1 MSIEVIHCYL
11 VHPEKGSTDKTNIM
25 GTSVPKSGNLFMM
38 LKGIFDKAII
48 ECTYNIAFILNDNGE
63 QKNDCR
69 NVIIQ
74 HIKKADIETGR
85 SIALRLQS
93 ITTNRSGLGLLF
105 IMLGKSDSGKR
116 RIVLSRFPAET
127 GILAEEIGQSLSVV
141 FIEKVFMKN
150 ALAYKSAVFE
160 GTSFDGEF
168 WKGQAIDKQIT
179 ADNIMAHYWINE
191 FLQADFAT
199 TGERGTRSLA
209 LALRDAINMTKVIPV
224 KEEIIASILLAKG
237 MNKKLVSA
245 SSFVETFGLSD
256 EAKEIIK
263 KRITPKLYDE
273 QFFFLTE
280 EFHKH
285 IKFKSIKLD
294 NGAMLTADAYEFDTV
309 FQRQLED
316 ANKIKFSTTGKV
328 IEEKIK
334 KTNL

>member
-11 VHPEKGSTDKTNIM
+11 VHPEKGSEDKTTIM
-25 GTSVPKSGNLFMM
+25 GTSVPKSGSLFNM
-38 LKGIFDKAII
+38 LKGIFEKAMV
-48 ECTYNIAFILNDNGE
+48 ECTYNIAFFPNDNGE

-69 NVIIQ
+69 DLIIQ
-74 HIKKADIETGR
+74 HIKKADIESGR
-85 SIALRLQS
+85 NIALHLQS

-105 IMLGKSDSGKR
+105 LMLGKSDVTKS
-116 RIVLSRFPAET
+116 RIVISRFPAET
-127 GILAEEIGQSLSVV
+127 GILAEEIGQSLTVR

-150 ALAYKSAVFE
+150 AFAYKSAMFE
-160 GTSFDGEF
+160 GMSFDSDF

-179 ADNIMAHYWINE
+179 SDNTMAHYWIRE

-199 TGERGTRSLA
+199 SGERGTRSLA
-209 LALRDAINMTKVIPV
+209 FALRNAVNFTKSMPI

-237 MNKKLVSA
+237 MNRKLTSGLNFA
-245 SSFVETFGLSD
+245 DSYGLSD
-256 EAKEIIK
+256 EAREILKKEMK
-263 KRITPKLYDE
+263 PKFYEE

-285 IKFKSIKLD
+285 IKFKTIKLD
-294 NGAMLTADAYEFDTV
+294 NGAMLTADAYGFESI
-309 FQRQLED
+309 FQRQMKEK
-316 ANKIKFSTTGKV
+316 NEITFSTTGKV